1 LIFFF
6 FRSYL
11 YHADRSYALVLGRP
25 NAIQDD
31 YTSTLPPLNIED
43 DYSLAHMRNPPPL
56 STPTHMTFV
65 ILRHALAAIIGRMVH
80 HFQQV
85 RTRSN
90 YKDVLD
96 LDSELMRFVGALP
109 PHYSIDPDTSLDHTH
124 PFLPVHRHLLI
135 TEILFVRISLHRP
148 YLLRR
153 LGTDRYL
160 PSRKACF
167 ESAIKDFQVRQSF
180 RETVSRDSFAAHS
193 NAYREFQTAMVSG
206 IYLVLDP
213 TGPDATAMY
222 TILDAFLA
230 DHAHVTELDETTRRE
245 LKIIEFLR
253 AKAREGGSR
262 RRAGSI
268 TPPESHV
275 RGAND
280 AQLLLELQ
288 RSTSRP
294 GPNSRG
300 GAPVQPPPRSAG
312 FPMSISPTMTAAPTP
327 VSTSS
332 PPLYAINAG
341 VPPTPHSQQ
350 QPSFRTSPKLAVT
363 DPYSLSPNS
372 GSPGG
377 DDDLVAQSLLDHW
390 CNTVNGTTIDGLN
403 APNASSMID
412 FSGSWIA
419 PTPAPGVGEAF
430 ATLDGSDWSY
440 WETLVNTIRP
450 PQ

>member
-1 LIFFF
+1 
-6 FRSYL
+6 
-11 YHADRSYALVLGRP
+11 VLGRP

-65 ILRHALAAIIGRMVH
+65 ILRHSLAAIIGRMVH

-85 RTRSN
+85 RARSH
-90 YKDVLD
+90 YQDVLD
-96 LDSELMRFVGALP
+96 LDAELMRFVGGLP
-109 PHYSIDPDTSLDHTH
+109 PHYQFEPDTCLDATH

-153 LGTDRYL
+153 LGTDRYQ
-160 PSRKACF
+160 PSRLACF
-167 ESAIKDFQVRQSF
+167 ESAMKDFQVRQAF
-180 RETVSRDSFAAHS
+180 RESMPRDALAAHS

-206 IYLVLDP
+206 IYLVLEP
-213 TGPDATAMY
+213 NGPQAPEMH

-230 DHAHVTELDETTRRE
+230 DHMNVTELDETTRRE

-253 AKAREGGSR
+253 AKAREGASR
-262 RRAGSI
+262 ARGTI

-275 RGAND
+275 RGPPPATD

-288 RSTSRP
+288 RSASRP
-294 GPNSRG
+294 STANRS
-300 GAPVQPPPRSAG
+300 GAPPMSRQPSFPPPTPSG
-312 FPMSISPTMTAAPTP
+312 ISPPMAAAVTP
-327 VSTSS
+327 LSTSS
-332 PPLYAINAG
+332 PPLSATYTQANG
-341 VPPTPHSQQ
+341 VTGAPA
-350 QPSFRTSPKLAVT
+350 FRPSPKMGLT
-363 DPYSLSPNS
+363 DPYGLSPS
-372 GSPGG
+372 TGSPGG
-377 DDDLVAQSLLDHW
+377 DEDLVAQSLLDHW
-390 CNTVNGTTIDGLN
+390 CNTVNGTAIDGLN
-403 APNASSMID
+403 APNAASSSMVD
-412 FSGSWIA
+412 FSGWMAATTQPPPPI
-419 PTPAPGVGEAF
+419 VGETL

-440 WETLVNTIRP
+440 WEALVNTIRSG